1 MPQRP
6 LHQCCSAGHMAMNKQ
21 LLRSDQLKLYDPPVG
36 AFPVLSSEPGSNCQT
51 PGGPEAGAVSA
62 PCP

>member
-1 MPQRP
+1 
-6 LHQCCSAGHMAMNKQ
+6 MAMNKQ